1 MKCKQCGTESL
12 NGTNFCKR
20 SCRISWIR
28 EHSVKGAK
36 KKYRT
41 MFHTFMDTKE
51 FVSFGQQ
58 QFPEV
63 VSKAEYFW
71 DSGMAA
77 G

>member
-36 KKYRT
+36 KKYQKLEERYL
-41 MFHTFMDTKE
+41 MSWGLSSSACDT
-51 FVSFGQQ
+51 
-58 QFPEV
+58 
-63 VSKAEYFW
+63 
-71 DSGMAA
+71 DSIGVF
-77 G
+77 